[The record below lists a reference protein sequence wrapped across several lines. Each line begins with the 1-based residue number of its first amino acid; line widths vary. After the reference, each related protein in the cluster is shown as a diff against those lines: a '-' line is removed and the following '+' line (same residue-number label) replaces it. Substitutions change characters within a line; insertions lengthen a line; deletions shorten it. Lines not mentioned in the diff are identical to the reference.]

1 MPGRWLFKFIRDESC
16 FLLGSQTW
24 LWLQEEAAA
33 EQGAGAWQGGQAG
46 EGGEDVIS
54 NIPNLM
60 WEMMMMIAP
69 WIGFRSGD
77 KDNNQAEDKFAESL
91 HLAQM
96 GMFNIMENDVEQVH

>member
-1 MPGRWLFKFIRDESC
+1 MLEQGVKGGCDLPKEVVW
-16 FLLGSQTW
+16 SQAW

-46 EGGEDVIS
+46 GGGEDVIS
-54 NIPNLM
+54 NLT
-60 WEMMMMIAP
+60 WGTMMMIAP
-69 WIGFRSGD
+69 WIGFRFGD
-77 KDNNQAEDKFAESL
+77 WDDNQAEDKFAESL